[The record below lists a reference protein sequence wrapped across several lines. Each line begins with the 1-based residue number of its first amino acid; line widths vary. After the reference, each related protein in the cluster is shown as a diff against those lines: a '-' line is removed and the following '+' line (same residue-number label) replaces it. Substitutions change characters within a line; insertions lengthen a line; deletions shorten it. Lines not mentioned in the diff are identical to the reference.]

1 MNSSLRKKLKAY
13 SLAAGSLTAAAVQG
27 QITYTDISPDVNLS
41 GPSNY
46 NLDMDNNGQPELQ
59 FIFYTYADSLISTTL
74 NYQVIFNSTATLGN
88 LYQNMIPFP
97 TALNSGDSIR
107 PSAPDWRDTS
117 IYGGNQYLAVVST
130 YGSQTSTFG
139 NWLGVTDKYVGIRFN
154 INNQPH
160 YGWIRL
166 TVGATANQI
175 IVKDFAYRTTPG
187 IGLTAGQTTL
197 VGVSETTA
205 SVPSIH
211 VFDHTLFVN
220 LPAESALG
228 GTLQMYNS
236 IGQLVKTESITDSA
250 MRISAGDLASGVYL
264 VQLTQPDG
272 STVTRKIYL

>member
-1 MNSSLRKKLKAY
+1 MESTLRKKLKAY
-13 SLAAGSLTAAAVQG
+13 SLAAGSLTAAAAQG
-27 QITYTDISPDVNLS
+27 QIVYTDISPDVTLN

-46 NLDMDNNGQPELQ
+46 SLDMDNNGQPELQ
-59 FIFYTYADSLISTTL
+59 FMFYSYADSTGSTSL
-74 NYQVIFNSTATLGN
+74 NYQIIFNSTATLGN

-97 TALNSGDSIR
+97 TAMNIGDSIR

-117 IYGGNQYLAVVST
+117 FYGGYQYLAVVST
-130 YGSQTSTFG
+130 YGSQTATFG
-139 NWLGVTDKYVGIRFN
+139 NWLGATDKYVGIRFN

-175 IVKDFAYRTTPG
+175 VVKDFAYRTTSG
-187 IGLTAGQTTL
+187 IGLTAGQSTA

-205 SVPSIH
+205 SVPNIH
-211 VFDHTLFVN
+211 VFDRTLFVN

-228 GTLQMYNS
+228 GTLQIYNAT
-236 IGQLVKTESITDSA
+236 GQLVKTESITDSA
-250 MRISAGDLASGVYL
+250 MRISTGELVSGVYM